1 MPFGREVADRKR
13 HSSRLSSPNFGSDLC
28 PVFKTRALKYDCRL
42 QNPDRLS
49 EEVHL
54 WRPHRATKVR
64 RDASANVASGLG
76 VGYIAIG
83 DSKAGASSN
92 RKSRLWRTDARPRIG
107 DRCRGES
114 RSGGRQSTGGVPR
127 HSSRARRPPPLPDP
141 PSEPGI
147 APFHSDQTA
156 PSSSR
161 STGSLPFAENVGT
174 MTHPPGHPC
183 QPKKEN
189 PSWPVPPACGLQR
202 KLQPTLSTRLNWSF
216 HLTSVSVG
224 ACRLPPCRKT

>member
-1 MPFGREVADRKR
+1 MPFGRVVADRKR

-76 VGYIAIG
+76 VGSIAIG
-83 DSKAGASSN
+83 DSKAGASSD
-92 RKSRLWRTDARPRIG
+92 RKSRLWGTDARPRIG

-114 RSGGRQSTGGVPR
+114 ISGGRQSTGGVPR
-127 HSSRARRPPPLPDP
+127 HSSRARRPPPLPNP

-147 APFHSDQTA
+147 APFHSDCSIFE
-156 PSSSR
+156 PLDR
-161 STGSLPFAENVGT
+161 
-174 MTHPPGHPC
+174 
-183 QPKKEN
+183 
-189 PSWPVPPACGLQR
+189 
-202 KLQPTLSTRLNWSF
+202 
-216 HLTSVSVG
+216 LTSIGREHRHHDSSARTSMPTEKGETCVVG
-224 ACRLPPCRKT
+224 SAGMRLYSESRNPRYLRD